1 MCLFHR
7 FRWRACTN
15 YVLVTL
21 HRRYNTPNAL
31 ARQQISTFH
40 PQLTCYSRPGVWT
53 KIRAFSIRQKTQSF
67 RIPHAY
73 IFPYAH
79 QSRVNAVQT
88 STNKIVEKKKHT
100 SMIGPFGNARLFTL
114 YNSFVLHNSVLYL
127 VVCVWGHFHL
137 MNLYDKQ
144 KSMWYGECER
154 NKLICPERHI
164 HTHRKQKKTANKME
178 FAALWIT
185 FIVVVYIRARS
196 LAEDLFS
203 LPIYVYK
210 AFM

>member
-88 STNKIVEKKKHT
+88 STNKIVEKK
-100 SMIGPFGNARLFTL
+100 N
-114 YNSFVLHNSVLYL
+114 
-127 VVCVWGHFHL
+127 
-137 MNLYDKQ
+137 
-144 KSMWYGECER
+144 
-154 NKLICPERHI
+154 
-164 HTHRKQKKTANKME
+164 
-178 FAALWIT
+178 
-185 FIVVVYIRARS
+185 IRAWLDLLEMRDYSRFIIHSYCIILFFIS
-196 LAEDLFS
+196 L
-203 LPIYVYK
+203 YVCEGIFISWTCTINRR
-210 AFM
+210 ACGTGSANGTN